1 MSLIKVVLLDDEPRS
16 LNVLKLLTSAYS
28 DQVQVVAACTDPALA
43 IEKINSLK
51 PDLILMDIQMPKL
64 NAFDVLAALDNP
76 QVEVIFATAYNAYA
90 IRAFEYSAVDYLL
103 KPIDEDQFRRAI
115 TKAIQRVREK
125 NANENFETL
134 MYNIQKI
141 RSSDDMKIC
150 IPDSK
155 GFKVIRVAD
164 ILYFVA
170 DICYSVFH
178 IKNHPTLIS
187 SKTLSEYEAM
197 LDPNQF
203 FRVHR
208 SFIVN
213 IQRIKEYRRGEGGTV
228 VMENDKQLEVSR
240 RKKEEFMARMRGLY
254 SV

>member
-1 MSLIKVVLLDDEPRS
+1 MNLIKVVLVDDEPRS

-28 DQVQVVAACTDPALA
+28 DQVQVVAAYTDPKQA

-51 PDLILMDIQMPKL
+51 PDLVLMDIQMPKL

-90 IRAFEYSAVDYLL
+90 IRAFQYSAVDYLL
-103 KPIDEDQFRRAI
+103 KPIDEEQFKRAI
-115 TKAIQRVREK
+115 TKAIQRIREK
-125 NANENFETL
+125 NANDHFETL

-141 RSSDDMKIC
+141 RNSDEMKIC
-150 IPDSK
+150 IPDTK

-164 ILYFVA
+164 ILYCEA
-170 DICYSVFH
+170 ESCYTIIH

-187 SKTLSEYEAM
+187 SKTLSEYEAL
-197 LDPNQF
+197 LDPDQF
-203 FRVHR
+203 FRIHR
-208 SFIVN
+208 SFMVN

-228 VMENDKQLEVSR
+228 VMEDDKQLEVSR
-240 RKKEEFMARMRGLY
+240 RKKEEFMGKMKGLY